1 MTICFYVLA
10 YIHTSIKARIND
22 FLRMIVSGGGL
33 GQTVKRINKFNEFL
47 KSPKISRVGHL
58 DPSQIKSMQVNKRYD

>member
-1 MTICFYVLA
+1 MY

-33 GQTVKRINKFNEFL
+33 GQTVKRINKFSEFKKVKKFQGSVISTPV
-47 KSPKISRVGHL
+47 KSSRCRLINGMTNNTKG
-58 DPSQIKSMQVNKRYD
+58 SS